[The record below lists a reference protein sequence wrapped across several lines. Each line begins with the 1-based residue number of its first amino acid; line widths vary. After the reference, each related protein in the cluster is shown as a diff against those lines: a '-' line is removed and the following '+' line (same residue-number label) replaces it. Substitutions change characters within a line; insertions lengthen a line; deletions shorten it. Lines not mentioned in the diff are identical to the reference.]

1 MTGKNGP
8 SVAPLAAALARLCP
22 LFRTLLSS
30 RAIPPLDAPL
40 LALDRNDCR
49 ICSPHAAGGSAPALD
64 RPSPLGRI
72 EGLDLI

>member
-8 SVAPLAAALARLCP
+8 SVAPFAAALARFCP
-22 LFRTLLSS
+22 LFRALLSS
-30 RAIPPLDAPL
+30 RAIPPSDAPL
-40 LALDRNDCR
+40 LALRSNDCR
-49 ICSPHAAGGSAPALD
+49 ICSRHAAGGSAPALD